1 MQKLTC
7 MFLCDIYM
15 ISEKEVIMLKYV
27 AVVIL
32 FIIVIFMFVSS
43 NDEQSAFEDQMRR
56 SPSTWTQREIDRYEG
71 FMDWMAKN

>member
-1 MQKLTC
+1 
-7 MFLCDIYM
+7 
-15 ISEKEVIMLKYV
+15 MLKYV